1 MPCKCAC
8 ACAAPSS
15 APSSALD
22 LSDEWPFSVPV
33 REGRKDDA
41 GKLRHSLIPPGTT
54 EAVLQVLEHGAA
66 KYGDHNWMEVD
77 DAETRYYDAA
87 MRHLLAWWS
96 GDLLDDE
103 SHLPHLAHAIA
114 SLTFLLAMGL
124 DQEHTL

>member
-15 APSSALD
+15 ALD
-22 LSDEWPFSVPV
+22 LSDEWTFAAPARS
-33 REGRKDDA
+33 GRKDDA

-87 MRHLLAWWS
+87 MRHLLTWWS
-96 GDLLDDE
+96 GDPLDDE

-114 SLTFLLAMGL
+114 SLTFLLAIEL